1 MVVNH
6 PQNWMMK
13 NKVSL
18 FVKFPPFG
26 GFFIANFIGGHI
38 LAIKI
43 KVIL

>member
-43 KVIL
+43 KVVL